1 MQIARLHI
9 VDLCVVLTLGISLF
23 TSIWV
28 ENSEL
33 STSITSGLLGYL
45 GGVKLAAQQGIR

>member
-9 VDLCVVLTLGISLF
+9 VDLCVVLTLGIALF
-23 TSIWV
+23 ASIWTD
-28 ENSEL
+28 NTEL

-45 GGVKLAAQQGIR
+45 GGVKLSSQQGF

>member
-1 MQIARLHI
+1 MKIARLHI
-9 VDLCVVLTLGISLF
+9 DDHCAVLNLGISLF
-23 TSIWV
+23 ASIWV

-45 GGVKLAAQQGIR
+45 GGVKLAAQKGIR